1 MSDKF
6 DDLLGGM
13 LGGSMPQREDP
24 NDKIKRVV
32 MQRRLKEAEGK
43 IAALQASN
51 ANLIRKAQNNIDRS
65 WNKALRKAADE
76 IHSLS
81 IGQIERLKEMRRI
94 VRHRDDFGD
103 DK

>member
-1 MSDKF
+1 MTDRNYDAF
-6 DDLLGGM
+6 IDGLLGGT
-13 LGGSMPQREDP
+13 PKEDP

-32 MQRRLKEAEGK
+32 MQRRLKELEGK
-43 IAALQASN
+43 IAALEATQAS
-51 ANLIRKAQNNIDRS
+51 LIRKAQNNIDRA

-76 IHSLS
+76 IDSLS
-81 IGQIERLKEMRRI
+81 IGQIERLKEMRRL